1 MSDIDALFAGQ
12 NSESTSQAHHR
23 KAAEHHEEAAR
34 HHQLAASLLEEG
46 DERQAARYAQHALNR
61 AALAWEAGGIA
72 LNVGAQADRL
82 VRQYARTVPTP
93 LGLK

>member
-1 MSDIDALFAGQ
+1 MSDINALFTDQPPDA
-12 NSESTSQAHHR
+12 TSQAHHR

-34 HHQLAASLLEEG
+34 HHQLAASLLDEG
-46 DERQAARYAQHALNR
+46 DERKASRYAQHALNR

-72 LNVGAQADRL
+72 LDVGAQADRQ
-82 VRQYARTVPTP
+82 VHQYARTVPTP